1 MRSVL
6 ITGAFGQVGS
16 ALSRIMYQEYKL
28 TLTGRTIPPGE
39 KGICLDIRNALAL
52 GEVIKAVQPDVII
65 HLAAMTSV
73 DGCELE
79 PECAAEVNIAGVEH
93 VCSEYSGHIIYLS
106 TDYVFNGKNGP
117 YSETDPTDPINVYG
131 ATKLAGER
139 ILLENNPG
147 HLVLR
152 SNVVYDYNPHTRAS
166 FLNWVIQSLKN
177 KQEIQVV
184 HDQINNPTWAESLAR
199 VIKLCIEKEICGV
212 AHWGDADYMN
222 RLDFAVKIAN
232 TFDLNADLIKPI
244 TTEELNQPA
253 QRPLNSGL
261 KTDYLKGRLG
271 ITPLVVE
278 ECLEMIRD
286 RILQ

>member
-6 ITGAFGQVGS
+6 ITGAFGQVGY
-16 ALSRIMYQEYKL
+16 ALSRIMYQEYEL
-28 TLTGRTIPPGE
+28 TLTDRIIPPGE

-79 PECAAEVNIAGVEH
+79 PECAAEVNIAGMKH

-106 TDYVFNGKNGP
+106 TDYVFNGENGP

-139 ILLENNPG
+139 ILLENNPD

-152 SNVVYDYNPHTRAS
+152 SNVVYDYNPNTQAS

-199 VIKLCIEKEICGV
+199 VIELCIEKEICGV
-212 AHWGDADYMN
+212 VHWGDADYMN

-232 TFDLNADLIKPI
+232 AFDLNADLIKPI
-244 TTEELNQPA
+244 TTEELNQSA

-261 KTDYLKGRLG
+261 KTDYLKSRLG
-271 ITPLVVE
+271 ITPPEVE
-278 ECLEMIRD
+278 ECLVTIRD
-286 RILQ
+286 RIMQ

>member
-1 MRSVL
+1 MRSIL

-16 ALSRIMYQEYKL
+16 VLKRIMCQDYEL
-28 TLTGRTIPPGE
+28 TLTNRSIPSGE
-39 KGICLDIRNALAL
+39 KGINLDIRNAVVLK
-52 GEVIKAVQPDVII
+52 EVIKAVQPDVLI

-79 PECAAEVNIAGVEH
+79 PEKAAEANIAGVEH
-93 VCSEYSGHIIYLS
+93 ICSEYSGHVIYLS

-139 ILLENNPG
+139 ILLENNPD

-152 SNVVYDYNPHTRAS
+152 CNVVYDYNPYTKAS
-166 FLNWVIQSLKN
+166 FLNWVIESLQN
-177 KQEIQVV
+177 KKEIRVV
-184 HDQINNPTWAESLAR
+184 EDQINNPTWAESLAKTI
-199 VIKLCIEKEICGV
+199 VFCMEKEISGT

-222 RLDFAVKIAN
+222 RYDFAIKIAN
-232 TFDLNADLIKPI
+232 TFNLNTDLIKPI
-244 TTEELNQPA
+244 TTEELKQPA

-261 KTDYLKGRLG
+261 KTDYLKSRLG
-271 ITPLVVE
+271 ITPPAVE
-278 ECLEMIRD
+278 ECLLSIRG
-286 RILQ
+286 RISK